1 MVFFLPHEHERCC
14 YYLRLKYWKNSYPF
28 PTIVLQLSLFSFSW
42 LSQSPGLA
50 PGRPASLMKR
60 PGVPLPFSSTEDA
73 EAAQIRHVAAG
84 LYPQPLVWKPQT
96 STLAGLLKG
105 HIPFLLPSDLWI
117 CLQSG
122 HRENLFCPHLALGCH
137 CKQPGTGRE
146 SLPPTALPS
155 HSLLS
160 LLLLSPP
167 GSSSWSLWTLPL
179 APEFQRD
186 LNSLSSFLF
195 DAQLLGSLF
204 LHLPVAKS

>member
-28 PTIVLQLSLFSFSW
+28 PTIVLQLSLFSFPC

-50 PGRPASLMKR
+50 PGRQASLMKR
-60 PGVPLPFSSTEDA
+60 PEVALPFSSTEGA
-73 EAAQIRHVAAG
+73 EAAQIRHMAAG

-122 HRENLFCPHLALGCH
+122 RRENLFCPHLALGCH
-137 CKQPGTGRE
+137 CSNQGGGGSRFLSQPCH
-146 SLPPTALPS
+146 PTLS
-155 HSLLS
+155 SVSYYSLLQAVPNGVFGS
-160 LLLLSPP
+160 ALSP
-167 GSSSWSLWTLPL
+167 
-179 APEFQRD
+179 
-186 LNSLSSFLF
+186 
-195 DAQLLGSLF
+195 
-204 LHLPVAKS
+204 